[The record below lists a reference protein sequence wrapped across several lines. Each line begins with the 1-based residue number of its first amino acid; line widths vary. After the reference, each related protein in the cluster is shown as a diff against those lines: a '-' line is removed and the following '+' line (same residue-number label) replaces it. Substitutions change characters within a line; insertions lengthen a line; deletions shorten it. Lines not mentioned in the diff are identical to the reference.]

1 MQIFYSALPAAVQA
15 AFYARVRQVL
25 SHGGQAIVIVPAQ
38 ASFLTER
45 GILDKLGLDGFLDLE
60 VLSFEKLTERVA
72 ALSGGR
78 AVQTLDASGFA
89 MLAKLALAGCAGE
102 LCVLDSRDPS
112 LHMRAAELIASL
124 KSEGIA
130 PEEIDRLADG
140 AAGAGVLLPPK
151 SWFSSGN
158 VAVWLSIS
166 SSSELSLSSFWPNM
180 LLISSLSISRS
191 SSEMPICFTA

>member
-102 LCVLDSRDPS
+102 LFVLDSRDPS

-130 PEEIDRLADG
+130 PEEMARLTTENG
-140 AAGAGVLLPPK
+140 KRL
-151 SWFSSGN
+151 FR
-158 VAVWLSIS
+158 II
-166 SSSELSLSSFWPNM
+166 EQ
-180 LLISSLSISRS
+180 
-191 SSEMPICFTA
+191 